1 MMNAP
6 KQRVMFYCQHVLGMG
21 HLMRSLAIVSGL
33 TDFEVCFINGGAW
46 LNGLVPPAHVE
57 VVNLPPIISDAEFRQ
72 LRAAEEAQSLD
83 DIKAQRRQM
92 LLDTFARV
100 QPQALVIEMFPFGRR
115 KFADELLPLLAQ
127 AKADGSQ
134 TKIACSLRDILV
146 SKRDQARFEAAACR
160 IASEYFDLVMIHSDP
175 HFQRLEETFSLAGEL
190 RCPAVYTG
198 FVTPDAMRPAAN
210 EPPADS
216 GQRLIVVSIGGG
228 RVGSE
233 LIRCAIE
240 ASQLIRERL
249 PHRLLIFTGPYL
261 PEAEF
266 EQLQQQALK
275 LPAVTLQRYTP
286 DLTAILRQA
295 DLSLSMAGYNTC
307 LNLLVSGTRAIVYPF
322 SGNDNQEQRLR
333 AEKLRA
339 RGLVEII
346 SPDELRPDRLAEL
359 MLQSLGRPQAA
370 NDSLQLNLNGV
381 AGAAAALKRLV
392 TGGASVAGELVQ

>member
-1 MMNAP
+1 MNAQKP
-6 KQRVMFYCQHVLGMG
+6 KVMFYCQHVLGMG
-21 HLMRSLAIVSGL
+21 HLIRSLAVVGGL
-33 TDFEVCFINGGAW
+33 TDFEVCFINGGEW
-46 LNGLVPPAHVE
+46 LSGVVPPAHVE
-57 VVNLPPIISDAEFRQ
+57 IVNLPPIISDAEFRELQ
-72 LRAAEEAQSLD
+72 TSDQTLSLD
-83 DIKAQRRQM
+83 EIKAQRRQM
-92 LLDTFARV
+92 LQSTFAGV

-127 AKADGSQ
+127 ARASGSN

-146 SKRDQARFEAAACR
+146 SKRDQLRFESAACR
-160 IASEYFDLVMIHSDP
+160 IANEFFDLVMIHSDP

-190 RCPAVYTG
+190 RCPVVYTG
-198 FVTPDAMRPAAN
+198 FVAP
-210 EPPADS
+210 ESQPPASDVLTAENNE
-216 GQRLIVVSIGGG
+216 RLIVVSIGGG

-233 LIRCAIE
+233 LIRCAID
-240 ASQLIRERL
+240 ASKLISNRL

-266 EQLQQQALK
+266 EQLRAQAMN
-275 LPAVTLQRYTP
+275 LPFVTLQRFTP

-307 LNLLVSGTRAIVYPF
+307 LNLIVSGTRAIVYPF
-322 SGNDNQEQRLR
+322 TGNNNQEQRIR

-339 RGLVEII
+339 LGLVEII
-346 SPDELRPDRLAEL
+346 SQDELRPDRLAEL
-359 MLQSLGRPQAA
+359 MLQSLDRPRPD

-392 TGGASVAGELVQ
+392 NGGAFVSGEIVQ